1 MLHVR
6 RRGEGSR
13 RASKEAAPG
22 SVGPGAGGE
31 SALGAPLESAV
42 PDQAEVISIARQI
55 AELGGTSKSRVY
67 RMSFWTDKVLGWAMA
82 VPEFQTELFRF
93 VDAFPAMSGD
103 EDVARHVAEYF
114 SGEEIPRIVR
124 TASHLAGKV
133 PGGARLA
140 AGAARRNIARMA
152 QQFILGEDP
161 AEVVAGLGTL
171 WRGGTAATIDL
182 LGEHTHSH
190 PEADHY
196 AERMRELVVALLDA
210 SETWPANDLLEHD
223 DLGQVPRVAVAIK
236 PTALAPDYAALT
248 GGAGIASAKRRLIPI
263 LAMAAE
269 RGAQVWFDME
279 RYNIKHLTHRLMR
292 ELLDEPDLAGL
303 HAGIVVQAY
312 LRDCFDDLQS
322 VIDLSGRR
330 VEAGKSPLSVRLVKG
345 AYWDTETI
353 VANAA
358 GWPVPVFSEKPE
370 SDFAFERCVR
380 MLHTNHG
387 RVRAAFGSHNLRSL
401 AYAIGSARRLGL
413 PDNSYEIQLL
423 YGMAEPVHEAIRRM
437 GLRLRVYAPM
447 GELVPGMAYLVRRL
461 LENTS
466 NDSFVR
472 LRFAEGQ
479 SLDKLVVPPKVG
491 RGRSRGTLPAPP
503 GRTHVASTDPA
514 DPSPYEPEPPAEW
527 WRDDVRSAMAA
538 AVESIGSTLGAEVP
552 ALIGAR
558 QVSTERTISS
568 VDPADPARVV
578 AVSASCG
585 TREADE
591 AVEIA
596 HRAFEE
602 WSRTPAGERAA
613 VLFRAA
619 NWMRERRMELS
630 ALEVFEAGKG
640 WGDADADVTE
650 AIDFLEY
657 YGREMIRFAR
667 GGAVQSPPGEENRL
681 TYHGRGV
688 GLVIAPWNF
697 PLAIPTGMVSAA
709 LVAGNAVLFKPAEQT
724 PAIASKLVEALR
736 AGGLPDGV
744 LAFLPGIGEEIGA
757 HLTTHPGVSF
767 IVFTGSRAVGLAI
780 NEAAARTGPDQ
791 PEVRRVVAE
800 MGGKNALIVDSD
812 ADLDEAVP
820 AALISAFGFAGQRC
834 SAASRLVVL
843 DSIHDLFLERL
854 VEATRALTIG
864 HPRDMAT
871 ELGPVIDE
879 DALKRIRG
887 WQERAESYGTVVL
900 QRQDLPERGYFV
912 GPTIIDG
919 VSVESELAQQEI
931 FGPVVAV
938 MRAGDID
945 EAIRIAN
952 STDYALTAGV
962 FSRSPNNIREAAA
975 RLKGGNIYI
984 NRTIVG
990 AVVGRQPFGG
1000 YAMSGVGS
1008 KAGGPDYLLQFMHP
1022 RVVTENTM
1030 RQGFA
1035 PAAAGADDGSAT
1047 PAGKGRK
1054 GRRKP

>member
-1 MLHVR
+1 VPADVAEDGGGPADPERSALIERV
-6 RRGEGSR
+6 EL
-13 RASKEAAPG
+13 AAPEQTDI
-22 SVGPGAGGE
+22 VG
-31 SALGAPLESAV
+31 
-42 PDQAEVISIARQI
+42 IARQI
-55 AELGGTSKSRVY
+55 AALGGSSKSRVY
-67 RMSFWTDKVLGWAMA
+67 RMSFWTDKLLGWAMA

-93 VDAFPAMSGD
+93 VDAFPAMSD
-103 EDVARHVAEYF
+103 DDDVARHVAEYF
-114 SGEEIPRIVR
+114 SGDEIPRVVR
-124 TASHLAGKV
+124 TASSLAERV
-133 PGGARLA
+133 PGGSKLA
-140 AGAARRNIARMA
+140 AGMARRNIARMA
-152 QQFILGEDP
+152 RQFILGEYP
-161 AEVVAGLGTL
+161 AEVVERLSEM

-190 PEADHY
+190 PEADRY
-196 AERMRELVVALLDA
+196 AARMRDLIVALLDA
-210 SETWPANDLLEHD
+210 SETWPPNDLLEHD
-223 DLGQVPRVAVAIK
+223 DLGPIPRVAVAIK
-236 PTALAPDYAALT
+236 PTALAPDYAPLT
-248 GGAGIASAKRRLIPI
+248 GAAGIASARRRLLPI

-303 HAGIVVQAY
+303 YAGIVVQAY
-312 LRDCFDDLQS
+312 LRDCVEDLQS
-322 VIDLSGRR
+322 VIDLSARR
-330 VEAGKSPLSVRLVKG
+330 VDAGKSPLSVRLVKG

-370 SDFAFERCVR
+370 SDLAFERCVR
-380 MLHTNHG
+380 LLHANHG

-401 AYAIGSARRLGL
+401 AYAIASARKLGL

-479 SLDKLVVPPKVG
+479 SLDKLLVPPRVG
-491 RGRSRGTLPAPP
+491 RGRRSGTLPPPP
-503 GRTHVASTDPA
+503 GRARVPATDA
-514 DPSPYEPEPPAEW
+514 ANPSPYEPEPPAEW
-527 WRDDVRSAMAA
+527 WREDVRAEMARAVDA
-538 AVESIGSTLGAEVP
+538 AGSIDKAEVP
-552 ALIGAR
+552 ALIGGR
-558 QVSTERTISS
+558 LVSTDRTIAS
-568 VDPADPARVV
+568 VDPADPARVL

-585 TREADE
+585 PREADE

-596 HRAFEE
+596 KKAFES
-602 WSRTPAGERAA
+602 WSTTPARERAA

-619 NWMRERRMELS
+619 EWMRERRFELA
-630 ALEVFEAGKG
+630 ALQVFEAGKG
-640 WGDADADVTE
+640 WGEADGDVTE
-650 AIDFLEY
+650 AIDFCEY
-657 YGREMIRFAR
+657 YGREAIRISH
-667 GGAVQSPPGEENRL
+667 GGVAQSPPGEENRL
-681 TYHGRGV
+681 SYHARGV

-697 PLAIPTGMVSAA
+697 PLAIPTGMVTAA
-709 LVAGNAVLFKPAEQT
+709 LVAGNSVLFKPAEQT
-724 PAIASKLVEALR
+724 PAIAYKLVEALR

-757 HLTTHPGVSF
+757 HLVTSPAVAF
-767 IVFTGSRAVGLAI
+767 IVFTGSRAVGLSI
-780 NEAAARTGPDQ
+780 TEAAAHTSPGQ
-791 PEVRRVVAE
+791 PEVRRVVTE
-800 MGGKNALIVDSD
+800 MGGKNALIIDSD

-820 AALISAFGFAGQRC
+820 AALVSAFGFAGQRC
-834 SAASRLVVL
+834 SAASRLVVVE
-843 DSIHDLFLERL
+843 SVHDLFLERL

-864 HPRDMAT
+864 HPREMST

-887 WQERAESYGTVVL
+887 WQERADSYGKVVL
-900 QRQDLPERGYFV
+900 QRQDLPDRGYFV

-919 VSVESELAQQEI
+919 VSPDSDVAQQEI

-938 MRAGDID
+938 ARARDLD
-945 EAIRIAN
+945 EAITIAN
-952 STDYALTAGV
+952 STEYALTAGI
-962 FSRSPNNIREAAA
+962 FSRSPENIREASA
-975 RLKGGNIYI
+975 RLRGGNIYV
-984 NRTIVG
+984 NRHIVG

-1000 YAMSGVGS
+1000 YGMSGVGS

-1035 PAAAGADDGSAT
+1035 PAAARDATSDATTAAGAR
-1047 PAGKGRK
+1047 AGRTR
-1054 GRRKP
+1054 RRKARR